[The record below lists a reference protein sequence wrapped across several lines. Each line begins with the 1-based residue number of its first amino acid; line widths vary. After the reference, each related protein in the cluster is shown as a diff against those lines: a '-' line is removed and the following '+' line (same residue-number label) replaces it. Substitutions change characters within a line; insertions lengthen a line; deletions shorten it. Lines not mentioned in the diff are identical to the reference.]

1 MKILVTGAS
10 GVLGRE
16 VLIAAQS
23 TGIAVRATSRR
34 PAAGHTGREE
44 WMPADLATGQ
54 GIDEAVRG
62 CDAIVHAA
70 SDPRH
75 ADAVDVN
82 GTRRLTEAAGRA
94 SVRHLVFVSI
104 VGVDR
109 ESRVRT
115 TRRKARRGA
124 PRRRRPACPSRSSA
138 PRSSTRCSTSSSRPA
153 ARVPL
158 VLPLPA
164 AIRRP
169 ARRGVRGGRAADA
182 VHRRRTARPGH
193 RLRRARSPPGPR
205 GRGDSGSRR
214 AACASA
220 SCRFPSRARP
230 PAAIRAGKGTAPQG
244 DRGAI
249 TWGEWLKGTR
259 DT

>member
-1 MKILVTGAS
+1 MKLLVTGAS

-44 WMPADLATGQ
+44 WMQADLATGQ

-70 SDPRH
+70 SDPRQ
-75 ADAVDVN
+75 AAAVDVD
-82 GTRRLTEAAGRA
+82 GTRRLLEAAGRA
-94 SVRHLVFVSI
+94 SIRHLVLVSI
-104 VGVDR
+104 VGIDEVPFSYYKQKLAA
-109 ESRVRT
+109 EQIV
-115 TRRKARRGA
+115 GA
-124 PRRRRPACPSRSSA
+124 AGVPFSILRATQFHSFLDQMIA
-138 PRSSTRCSTSSSRPA
+138 AA

-158 VLPLPA
+158 VHPVP
-164 AIRRP
+164 
-169 ARRGVRGGRAADA
+169 GGFLVQPVEASEVAEQLMRCIAD
-182 VHRRRTARPGH
+182 
-193 RLRRARSPPGPR
+193 GPR
-205 GRGDSGSRR
+205 GRVTDFGGPEVLSFKDAAVQWQEARQVRKRIVPVPVPGPMAR
-214 AACASA
+214 AL
-220 SCRFPSRARP
+220 
-230 PAAIRAGKGTAPQG
+230 RAGKGTAPQG
-244 DRGAI
+244 ARGAI

>member
-104 VGVDR
+104 VGVDQVPV
-109 ESRVRT
+109 SYYK
-115 TRRKARRGA
+115 RKLAAEQIVGQAGVPFSILRA
-124 PRRRRPACPSRSSA
+124 TQFHSFLDQLIA
-138 PRSSTRCSTSSSRPA
+138 PA

-158 VLPLPA
+158 VLPVPA
-164 AIRRP
+164 GFVIQPVEASEIAERLMRCI
-169 ARRGVRGGRAADA
+169 AD
-182 VHRRRTARPGH
+182 
-193 RLRRARSPPGPR
+193 GPR
-205 GRGDSGSRR
+205 GRVTDFGGPEVLSFRDAAAQWQQARR
-214 AACASA
+214 MSK
-220 SCRFPSRARP
+220 RIVPIPVPGPMAR
-230 PAAIRAGKGTAPQG
+230 AIRAGKGTAPQG